1 MADFGVSAKMEAK
14 DDDDAEGVSGIAGTM
29 MWMAPEVYRSKTANY
44 DWKCDVSAV
53 ESFCNYYPDT
63 SIDMVVGD
71 YVH

>member
-44 DWKCDVSAV
+44 DWKCDVSA
-53 ESFCNYYPDT
+53 ESNLFGI
-63 SIDMVVGD
+63 SILTLQ
-71 YVH
+71 